1 MSIKPRGQSF
11 QVTLNHR
18 GKRYRP
24 QFPTEIEA
32 RRWLLQAELAIS
44 EDREPT
50 MPGKENESASG
61 AFRTDTLGK
70 LMEYLIEHKWR
81 GTKGEKAATINARHI
96 VRVVGADT
104 KLTAVSSHSINLAV
118 KQLRDEGY
126 PEVTINKKLSPL
138 RVALK
143 YALDQGWI
151 DRLPTM
157 PFFKPG
163 EGRLRYF
170 TQEEE
175 AEMLDWCVANAQYDL
190 WDYIVV
196 SIDTGLRQGEVL
208 TLKNRNV
215 HAGRVTVWGQRT
227 ATDNGTKAGN
237 TRTVPLTPRAL
248 EVCKR
253 RGTDNPGVLFGFNKD
268 QITRMWN
275 AMRDALG
282 FMDDPEYVPHAMRHT
297 FCSRLVMAKVNL
309 VVVQRLAGHL
319 RIETTC
325 RYVHLDDDALV
336 SAIATLA
343 PRQDSVYE
351 ATPTATAEVPHAT
364 VACHTEDVSLSNPRL
379 GAGNVLKMQRNTAA
393 V

>member
-1 MSIKPRGQSF
+1 MPIIQRGQSF
-11 QVTLNHR
+11 QATINHK
-18 GKRYRP
+18 GQRYRR
-24 QFPTEIEA
+24 QFPSHLEA
-32 RRWLLQAELAIS
+32 QQWELETKIALTKGLS
-44 EDREPT
+44 PDMGEVAAAR
-50 MPGKENESASG
+50 SG
-61 AFRTDTLGK
+61 EFRANTIGE
-70 LMEYLIEHKWR
+70 LMTYLIAHKWT
-81 GTKGEKAATINARHI
+81 GTKGEKAAIINAKHI
-96 VRVVGADT
+96 VRVIGEDT
-104 KLTAVSSHSINLAV
+104 GLRQVSSHTVNLAV
-118 KQLRDEGY
+118 AKLREENY

-143 YALDQGWI
+143 YAMEQGWI

-175 AEMLDWCVANAQYDL
+175 QDMLDWCISHGQFDL

-196 SIDTGLRQGEVL
+196 SMDTGLRQGEVL

-237 TRTVPLTPRAL
+237 TRTIPLTPRAL

-253 RGTDNPGVLFGFNKD
+253 RGTDNPSVLFGFNKD

-282 FMDDPEYVPHAMRHT
+282 FADDPEYVPHAMRHT
-297 FCSRLVMAKVNL
+297 FCSRLVMNKTNL

-336 SAIATLA
+336 DAIASLA
-343 PRQDSVYE
+343 PRLDSVYE
-351 ATPTATAEVPHAT
+351 ANPTATPEMPHAN
-364 VACHTEDVSLSNPRL
+364 VACHNEGVSPSNTRP
-379 GAGNVLKMQRNTAA
+379 GVGNVLNLQRKSAT

>member
-1 MSIKPRGQSF
+1 MPIVQRGQSF
-11 QVTLNHR
+11 QATINHKGER
-18 GKRYRP
+18 FRR
-24 QFPTEIEA
+24 QFPSHLEA
-32 RRWLLQAELAIS
+32 QQWELETKIALTKGLKPDMG
-44 EDREPT
+44 EAAAAR
-50 MPGKENESASG
+50 SG
-61 AFRTDTLGK
+61 EFRANSIGE
-70 LMEYLIEHKWR
+70 LMIYLIAHKWA
-81 GTKGEKAATINARHI
+81 GTKGEKAATINAKHI
-96 VRVVGADT
+96 VRVIGGET
-104 KLTAVSSHSINLAV
+104 GLRQITSHTVNLAV
-118 KQLRDEGY
+118 AKLREENY

-143 YALDQGWI
+143 YAMDQGWI

-175 AEMLDWCVANAQYDL
+175 QDMLEWCIQHGQFDL

-237 TRTVPLTPRAL
+237 TRTIPLTPRAL

-253 RGTDNPGVLFGFNKD
+253 RGTDNPGVLFGYNKD

-282 FMDDPEYVPHAMRHT
+282 FADDPEYVPHAMRHT

-336 SAIATLA
+336 EAIGMLA

-351 ATPTATAEVPHAT
+351 ANPNATLDLPHAT
-364 VACHTEDVSLSNPRL
+364 VACHADDVSTSHPRP
-379 GAGNVLKMQRNTAA
+379 GPSKVLRLQQKAAA
-393 V
+393 VS

>member
-1 MSIKPRGQSF
+1 MPIVQRGQSF
-11 QVTLNHR
+11 QVTVNHK
-18 GKRYRP
+18 GKRYRRQWP
-24 QFPTEIEA
+24 SHLEA
-32 RRWLLQAELAIS
+32 QQWELEAKIALNKGQ
-44 EDREPT
+44 EPAMGEGAT
-50 MPGKENESASG
+50 SSG
-61 AFRTDTLGK
+61 EYRPETLGQ
-70 LMEYLIEHKWR
+70 LMNYLIDHRWT
-81 GTKGEKAATINARHI
+81 GTKGEKAAIINAKHI
-96 VRVVGADT
+96 VRVIGAET
-104 KLTAVSSHSINLAV
+104 PLRNVSSHTVNLAV
-118 KQLRDEGY
+118 SKLRELNY
-126 PEVTINKKLSPL
+126 PEVTINKKVSPL

-143 YALDQGWI
+143 YAQEQGWI

-175 AEMLDWCVANAQYDL
+175 QAMLNWCQQRGQFDL

-196 SIDTGLRQGEVL
+196 STDTGLRQGEVL

-227 ATDNGTKAGN
+227 AADNGTKAGN
-237 TRTVPLTPRAL
+237 TRTIPLTARAL

-253 RGTDNPGVLFGFNKD
+253 RGTDNPGVLFNFNKD

-282 FMDDPEYVPHAMRHT
+282 YSDDPEYVPHAMRHT

-336 SAIATLA
+336 EAIASLA
-343 PRQDSVYE
+343 PRKDSVYE
-351 ATPTATAEVPHAT
+351 AAPTATPDVPHAS
-364 VACHTEDVSLSNPRL
+364 VACHNGEVAPNKTGQTRSK
-379 GAGNVLKMQRNTAA
+379 VLNMQRFSTA

>member
-1 MSIKPRGQSF
+1 MPIIQRGQSF
-11 QVTLNHR
+11 QATINHK
-18 GKRYRP
+18 GKRYRR
-24 QFPTEIEA
+24 QFPSHLEAQQWELEAKAVLNRGQEPDMGEATRSTE
-32 RRWLLQAELAIS
+32 
-44 EDREPT
+44 
-50 MPGKENESASG
+50 
-61 AFRTDTLGK
+61 FRANTLGE
-70 LMEYLIEHKWR
+70 LMKYLITHKWT
-81 GTKGEKAATINARHI
+81 GTKGEKAAIINAKHI
-96 VRVVGADT
+96 VRIIGEDTGLRQVTSHVV
-104 KLTAVSSHSINLAV
+104 NLAV
-118 KQLRDEGY
+118 AKLREEGY

-143 YALDQGWI
+143 YAMDQGWI

-170 TQEEE
+170 THEEE
-175 AEMLDWCVANAQYDL
+175 QDMLDWCVSHAQFDL

-196 SIDTGLRQGEVL
+196 STDTGLRQGEVL

-237 TRTVPLTPRAL
+237 TRTIPLTPRAL

-253 RGTDNPGVLFGFNKD
+253 RGTDNTGVLFGFNKD

-275 AMRDALG
+275 TMRDALG
-282 FMDDPEYVPHAMRHT
+282 FKDDPEYVPHAMRHT

-325 RYVHLDDDALV
+325 RYVHLSDDALV
-336 SAIATLA
+336 EAIAALA
-343 PRQDSVYE
+343 PREDSVYE
-351 ATPTATAEVPHAT
+351 AAPTATPEMPHDT
-364 VACHTEDVSLSNPRL
+364 VACHTPEVAPSNTGHRSPK
-379 GAGNVLKMQRNTAA
+379 VLNMQRFPAA